1 MEKQICKIINTLV
14 YDTSICISKK
24 DMIYDINRHHFTKPK
39 TYFILKFKKMAKDQS
54 LSLSLT
60 LPTHQLLQYH

>member
-1 MEKQICKIINTLV
+1 MIRV
-14 YDTSICISKK
+14 CISKK
-24 DMIYDINRHHFTKPK
+24 DMIWILIDIIQKPK